1 MTNSKQEVEIINR
14 TFRQAQRLV
23 NSITELAVIKKTT
36 TMRQFRKIICFSVI
50 IILIFSSCKS
60 SQNGFVYKKDGKKY
74 KDNISCDFISKNGNL
89 KSAYVSNIKFG
100 YLDSISFPENNPDNM
115 ISHISYKPL
124 NFNKKT
130 AMYSPEYYAIFT
142 VHHIHKVIDYYNYL
156 FNNKIDFN
164 SQDAYKNIEIIFS
177 DVDLLTTPRVYAFE
191 EGEPPA
197 PSLIYHEIGHRA
209 FWYIQDKEGL
219 DVKFNGLTIVHMG
232 LLEYFNM
239 SLNNCPVEV
248 EESNKYPNLFRRDA
262 RMMYKYPMDSTYNL
276 RYTFKNLE
284 KAYEQE
290 LQNTN
295 SNISKYLS
303 ACYSTYNDY
312 VLDNYQDNHYGGMIL
327 ASTLWR
333 IREKIGQEKTD
344 KLVAETILSLN
355 QMMKMRKN
363 YYKADINSLPEAIEW
378 CDVYYGL
385 IKKDIEYFKGENID
399 TIKKEFLTTGY
410 PIEKIK
416 L

>member
-1 MTNSKQEVEIINR
+1 
-14 TFRQAQRLV
+14 
-23 NSITELAVIKKTT
+23 
-36 TMRQFRKIICFSVI
+36 MRQIRKTIYVSVI
-50 IILIFSSCKS
+50 IILGLSSCKS
-60 SQNGFVYKKDGKKY
+60 PQKGFIYKKDGKKH
-74 KDNISCDFISKNGNL
+74 KDNISCDCITKNGNL
-89 KSAYVSNIKFG
+89 QSAYISDIKFG
-100 YLDSISFPENNPDNM
+100 YLDSISFPNNNPDNM
-115 ISHISYKPL
+115 ISYISYKPL

-130 AMYSPEYYAIFT
+130 AMYSPEYYAIFALY
-142 VHHIHKVIDYYNYL
+142 HIHKVINYYNYL
-156 FNNKIDFN
+156 FDNKIDFN
-164 SQDAYKNIEIIFS
+164 SQDTYKNIEIIFS
-177 DVDLLTTPRVYAFE
+177 DVGLLTTPRVYAFE
-191 EGEPPA
+191 KDELPA
-197 PSLIYHEIGHRA
+197 PSLFYHEIGHRA
-209 FWYIQDKEGL
+209 FWYIQAKEGL
-219 DVKFNGLTIVHMG
+219 GVKFNGLTIVHMG

-239 SLNNCPVEV
+239 SLNNCPMEV
-248 EESNKYPNLFRRDA
+248 EESSKYPNLFRRDA

-284 KAYEQE
+284 KAYGQE
-290 LQNTN
+290 LQNPN

-333 IREKIGQEKTD
+333 IREQIGQETTD

-355 QMMKMRKN
+355 QMMNMRKD
-363 YYKADINSLPEAIEW
+363 YYNGDIASLPEAIEW

-385 IKKDIEYFKGENID
+385 IRNDIEYFKGVNINI
-399 TIKKEFLTTGY
+399 IKNEFLTTGY